1 MYTLYGITSNI
12 GVVQVMRDL
21 NKLRRFFTRD
31 TQVLYYS
38 VTYAHLNLVF

>member
-1 MYTLYGITSNI
+1 MYIHCMASLQILN
-12 GVVQVMRDL
+12 VQVMRDL